1 MSLTFYNKPEVSVST
16 SFIKEVGQAS
26 EEVGKKINRAVR
38 RSNVRAGGDQ
48 VPSHSLPISMPP
60 IITCGVF
67 VYDNLIIA

>member
-1 MSLTFYNKPEVSVST
+1 MSLTFCNKPEVSVST

-38 RSNVRAGGDQ
+38 RNNVRAGGDQ

-60 IITCGVF
+60 VITCEGF
-67 VYDNLIIA
+67 AGDNLIIA